1 MSAPMM
7 RHLGEMGEKGSPPV
21 TLPSCETSAIELK
34 IKKLKCKFSMVDVS
48 TTPSPVTFARER
60 INIRDG
66 AFKAQS
72 N

>member
-1 MSAPMM
+1 
-7 RHLGEMGEKGSPPV
+7 
-21 TLPSCETSAIELK
+21 
-34 IKKLKCKFSMVDVS
+34 MVDVS